1 MLEIHGKRECPFAW
15 RVRLVAR
22 EKGAPFEWVP
32 YDVSSPDARAGQHN
46 PERRS
51 PLLWDAG
58 FTLPES
64 IVIAEYLDETC
75 PGRALLPTAARTRAE
90 ARLLLA
96 TIVPKLEAVP
106 TRGAEEDEGLD
117 EGLECGH
124 HDHVDDRDGC
134 QEGEPE
140 LLERI
145 RLLRRRAADRGG
157 NAGRQLHRVQPFLDG
172 RADSSEIR
180 ARRRDRHLRGPLAVA
195 AGDRHW
201 RIHLFH

>member
-58 FTLPES
+58 FALPES

-106 TRGAEEDEGLD
+106 THGAEEDEGLARARAGHAALD
-117 EGLECGH
+117 AALSDGRPWLGGDLPLLPDLMIWPFLALQEEGGAA
-124 HDHVDDRDGC
+124 V
-134 QEGEPE
+134 PAE
-140 LLERI
+140 LSSAAAYW
-145 RLLRRRAADRGG
+145 RRAREHPSLTASR
-157 NAGRQLHRVQPFLDG
+157 P
-172 RADSSEIR
+172 
-180 ARRRDRHLRGPLAVA
+180 
-195 AGDRHW
+195 
-201 RIHLFH
+201 